1 VHSPLRS
8 STSEMFSGSF
18 LLRLSTLICAGL
30 ISAGWAHGQGL
41 SARKMTAAR
50 EGSVPCHS
58 LLATLSSLS
67 REPAR
72 YSPSA
77 AQSVSPSENPI
88 MKGVAEGGLSVVSL
102 GFAAFTFL
110 YGALIGLTG
119 SDARVGELKKKLR
132 RALYATVLA
141 VVSAAILTVLAF
153 VSIALQLSRLGDVA
167 IALALFVLALLSGI
181 SIYLAADVYMEG
193 RR

>member
-1 VHSPLRS
+1 
-8 STSEMFSGSF
+8 
-18 LLRLSTLICAGL
+18 
-30 ISAGWAHGQGL
+30 
-41 SARKMTAAR
+41 
-50 EGSVPCHS
+50 
-58 LLATLSSLS
+58 
-67 REPAR
+67 
-72 YSPSA
+72 
-77 AQSVSPSENPI
+77 

>member
-1 VHSPLRS
+1 
-8 STSEMFSGSF
+8 
-18 LLRLSTLICAGL
+18 
-30 ISAGWAHGQGL
+30 
-41 SARKMTAAR
+41 MTAAR